1 MDEYGKYPFIRKYG
15 ICYMMIAVFVL
26 GMKWYNSS
34 AGSEALRWILAPT
47 ARWVGFLSGVSFIF
61 EPRIG
66 YVNHSLRFIIAP
78 SCSGIQFMIIV
89 FVVLT
94 GAFVHRMGTRRRAFC
109 WMAGCAAAAVL
120 LTVFVN
126 GLRIVLAI
134 YAPGLIF
141 RLGVVNGW
149 LTPERIHTVI
159 GVIVYFGSLMMIYRG
174 VDRFLANTEERAA
187 KKAGWMFPV
196 VIYGLIVLGLPLLNG
211 ALKNNREQF
220 MGYAVLVMLV
230 CLLVLCI
237 LHWVDG
243 LWRQRAKLR

>member
-1 MDEYGKYPFIRKYG
+1 MDESGKYSLIREYG
-15 ICYMMIAVFVL
+15 ICYMMIAVSVL

-34 AGSEALRWILAPT
+34 AGCEALRWILAPT
-47 ARWVGFLSGVSFIF
+47 ARWVGILSGVSFIF

-78 SCSGIQFMIIV
+78 SCSGVQFMIIV
-89 FVVLT
+89 FVVLA
-94 GAFVHRMGTRRRAFC
+94 GAFVHRMGTRRRGFG

-126 GLRIVLAI
+126 GLRIALAI
-134 YAPGLIF
+134 YAPELVF

-159 GVIVYFGSLMMIYRG
+159 GVVVYFGSLMVIYCG
-174 VDRFLANTEERAA
+174 VDCFLTYTQERAA

-220 MGYAVLVMLV
+220 MGYAALVMMV

-237 LHWVDG
+237 LRGVGG